1 MSLDYKINLDRI
13 DLAKDLGINMLA
25 ISDSLHKIQILLSDI
40 NKRLEETGV
49 SPTIAEDKKTVVNA
63 IRIKSDD
70 ATKLIFRIVNE
81 DGSVTEKT
89 VSAS

>member
-13 DLAKDLGINMLA
+13 DLAKELEINMLA
-25 ISDSLHKIQILLSDI
+25 ISDSLHKVQVLLSDI

-63 IRIKSDD
+63 IRISGSN
-70 ATKLIFRIVNE
+70 LIFRIVNE